1 MALGEEFL
9 NPGCQCCKK
18 EAVGFVQPFI
28 WVGFPVQPPLQLL
41 VLLFTLDSSRFGV
54 LIWCRSPPPPP
65 PRALSSLKL
74 YRVSVAFLCRYCFVM
89 SAVMS
94 FSVDCCLPG
103 PATRVQTMAV
113 FVVRY
118 LPFNTKAVNKLL
130 SDKWSDTKT
139 HFVTFLL
146 PLLFANW
153 VTQWN
158 STCT

>member
-28 WVGFPVQPPLQLL
+28 WVDFPVQPPLQLL

-65 PRALSSLKL
+65 HALSSLKL